1 MNDEQLTRIEQKIDA
16 VYASAEK
23 TRKYLLTMVIAT
35 AVTIALPILLALFLV
50 PMVMSSLGGMY
61 SI

>member
-1 MNDEQLTRIEQKIDA
+1 MDNEQLTRIEQKVDA

-23 TRKYLLTMVIAT
+23 TRKYILTMVIAT
-35 AVTIALPILLALFLV
+35 IVTIALPLLLAIILV

-61 SI
+61 SL